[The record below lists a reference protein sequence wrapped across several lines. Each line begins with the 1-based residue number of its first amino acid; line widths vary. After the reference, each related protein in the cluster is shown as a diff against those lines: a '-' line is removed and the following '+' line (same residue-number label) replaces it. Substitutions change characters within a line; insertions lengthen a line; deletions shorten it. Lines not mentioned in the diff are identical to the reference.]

1 MLKGFKDFIMRG
13 NLIELA
19 VAFVI
24 GAAFAKLVQ
33 DFVGAIITP
42 LISAL
47 PGSKV
52 SGFGFSIRGGVLKQP
67 TFISLSVVIN
77 SVIVFLATA
86 AVVYF
91 ALVIPMNRIN
101 ERRALR
107 TAKGEPDP
115 TPKSE
120 DIQLLEQIRDLLARQ
135 PGQVS
140 QEGRGGLPGS
150 RPRP

>member
-24 GAAFAKLVQ
+24 GAAFAKVVQ

-42 LISAL
+42 LVNAL

-52 SGFGFSIRGGVLKQP
+52 SGFGFSIRGGNLKDP
-67 TFISLSVVIN
+67 TFVNLSTVIN
-77 SVIVFLATA
+77 SLIVFVSTA

-91 ALVIPMNRIN
+91 ALVVPMNKVQ
-101 ERRALR
+101 ERRAARL
-107 TAKGEPDP
+107 AKGEVEPEA
-115 TPKSE
+115 KSE
-120 DIQLLEQIRDLLARQ
+120 DIILLEQIRDLLSGTG
-135 PGQVS
+135 PGTS
-140 QEGRGGLPGS
+140 S
-150 RPRP
+150 APRPTPHV